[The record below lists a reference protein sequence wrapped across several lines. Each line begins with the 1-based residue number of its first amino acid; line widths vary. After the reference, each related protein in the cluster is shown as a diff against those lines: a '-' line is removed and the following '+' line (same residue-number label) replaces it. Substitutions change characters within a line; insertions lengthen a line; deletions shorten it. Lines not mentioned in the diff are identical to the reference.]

1 MESKNLRTDLTTALD
16 EMRRSFDALTLAQDD
31 RLDAGRRSVDFLAAK
46 EYSKTRKTA
55 ENNGNPIAYTTEYTY
70 DAMGQLL
77 TEVVNGELVNEMT
90 YDGYGNIL
98 TKNGKTYTYGDSVWK
113 DKLTAIGDQTIT
125 YDAQGNP
132 TTYLGYALTW
142 EKGRQLKTF
151 GTNSYTYNA
160 NGIRTSKTVNGI
172 THSYTLDG
180 ANILKE
186 SWDNNTL
193 IPLRDNE
200 DQVCGILYNGTPY
213 YFLKN
218 LQGDIIAIQDSN
230 AQTVARYT
238 YDAWGSCTITEDTTD
253 LNIATINPYRYRG
266 YYYDTEIGMYYLQS
280 RYYDPA
286 TGRWVSLE
294 PNIYSGKFDNGAGL
308 LGYNVYTYC
317 ANNPSMY
324 KDETGEGLTLAMCVI
339 IGAVAGA
346 IIGAVASKMIYGQVN
361 GWWVLGGAIVGGV
374 IGYVGGAFFGASG
387 IKAGSL
393 ASKISM
399 SRVRWLGKIGE
410 KMAKWP
416 KNTTRI
422 KSLTGSAKYRIPD
435 YLNKANKVIGD
446 VKNVKKLSYTKQLK
460 DFMLYAEKYG
470 YTYIIKVRHTTQFS
484 STIKKLI
491 DAGKI
496 IITYIK

>member
-1 MESKNLRTDLTTALD
+1 MQLGSTFISRQFAYHDGKITAEHKDSDKVKSAPTTQLVSKITLSDGRTLSYTYD
-16 EMRRSFDALTLAQDD
+16 EEERIIEVT
-31 RLDAGRRSVDFLAAK
+31 
-46 EYSKTRKTA
+46 ETA

-132 TTYLGYALTW
+132 VTYLGYALTW

-160 NGIRTSKTVNGI
+160 NGIRTSKTVNSV
-172 THSYTLDG
+172 THTYTLDG

-230 AQTVARYT
+230 AQTIARYA
-238 YDAWGSCTITEDTTD
+238 YDAWGVCTITEDTTD
-253 LNIATINPYRYRG
+253 ITIATINPYRYRG

-280 RYYDPA
+280 RYYDPTVGRFVNGDDVLFLGPGGLCLSGGLYA
-286 TGRWVSLE
+286 YCDNNVVVGSDPTGHYNRDKAVRYAQKWYDGR
-294 PNIYSGKFDNGAGL
+294 NRDFYSYSTD
-308 LGYNVYTYC
+308 C
-317 ANNPSMY
+317 ANFVSQCLYAGGIAMTKKWHSYKKYKSQWDIRSIVSYKFMYDWDITENWRLAKKQYEHFKNRNNNYISGPVFVITTPKKISEYVVRYRIRKGDLLYFAEQNKSNPHH
-324 KDETGEGLTLAMCVI
+324 A
-339 IGAVAGA
+339 A
-346 IIGAVASKMIYGQVN
+346 IIVKVSK
-361 GWWVLGGAIVGGV
+361 
-374 IGYVGGAFFGASG
+374 
-387 IKAGSL
+387 
-393 ASKISM
+393 
-399 SRVRWLGKIGE
+399 GKI
-410 KMAKWP
+410 
-416 KNTTRI
+416 
-422 KSLTGSAKYRIPD
+422 Y
-435 YLNKANKVIGD
+435 
-446 VKNVKKLSYTKQLK
+446 
-460 DFMLYAEKYG
+460 YAA
-470 YTYIIKVRHTTQFS
+470 HTIQERT
-484 STIKKLI
+484 
-491 DAGKI
+491 
-496 IITYIK
+496 

>member
-1 MESKNLRTDLTTALD
+1 MDEVYSSAFSLDCTYKRSSCCNLISHKIGFEEPILCQLPQRG
-16 EMRRSFDALTLAQDD
+16 SY
-31 RLDAGRRSVDFLAAK
+31 GRSVDFLAAK

-218 LQGDIIAIQDSN
+218 LQGDIIAIQN
-230 AQTVARYT
+230 ANAETVARYT
-238 YDAWGSCTITEDTTD
+238 YDAWGACTITEDTTD

-266 YYYDTEIGMYYLQS
+266 YYYDTEIGLYYVFS
-280 RYYDPA
+280 RYYDPEI
-286 TGRWVSLE
+286 GRFLNSDE
-294 PNIYSGKFDNGAGL
+294 SSIGL
-308 LGYNVYTYC
+308 MNAMFAMASMESNMYCYCSNDCVNYEDDYGYFKIKISV
-317 ANNPSMY
+317 AARII
-324 KDETGEGLTLAMCVI
+324 DAILLVVQ
-339 IGAVAGA
+339 IGAA
-346 IIGAVASKMIYGQVN
+346 IMAMKASIQ
-361 GWWVLGGAIVGGV
+361 
-374 IGYVGGAFFGASG
+374 
-387 IKAGSL
+387 
-393 ASKISM
+393 
-399 SRVRWLGKIGE
+399 
-410 KMAKWP
+410 MAKLVF
-416 KNTTRI
+416 KT
-422 KSLTGSAKYRIPD
+422 A
-435 YLNKANKVIGD
+435 
-446 VKNVKKLSYTKQLK
+446 VKKTKKKL
-460 DFMLYAEKYG
+460 LEA
-470 YTYIIKVRHTTQFS
+470 
-484 STIKKLI
+484 IKKLI
-491 DAGKI
+491 GSKYWKI
-496 IITYIK
+496 ALKAVFGFVIEVSIEIAEYIVDLILNMSLSYAILRAIYQFIPASRKYLIL